1 MSAVDDEFTISFEL
15 SVSSKRL
22 KKTCLLEHHMVNG
35 VSYVPLIKRS
45 KLALLVGQCKGGK
58 YFEDTNVVEYVQEK
72 RNDAVTQAMLKKIS
86 EDDIGAEDACTTI
99 PKDQRAS
106 LFKRHNI
113 AAVVDVSVPGFE
125 SELHK
130 HGPIVLKVLA
140 TPSLR
145 AIPSINLDHTTL
157 KWLAAASTF
166 TWTITPQHAD
176 PNILKRAFGF
186 GESLPDKI
194 NVRSCT
200 ATRLCLFITYKKQ
213 RPNGQGKWTKHYK
226 TVMKSG
232 YESEQAL
239 QAGIQETIDNMAK
252 FYEENHDFRGNADDD
267 DASADDQDG
276 ADDDEYE
283 DGEQE

>member
-1 MSAVDDEFTISFEL
+1 MSAVDDEFAISFEL

-35 VSYVPLIKRS
+35 VAYVPLQKRS

-86 EDDIGAEDACTTI
+86 EDDIGAEEACTTI
-99 PKDQRAS
+99 PKDQRTS
-106 LFKRHNI
+106 LFNRHNI
-113 AAVVDVSVPGFE
+113 AAVLDVSVPGFK

-145 AIPSINLDHTTL
+145 ALPSINLDHTTL

-166 TWTITPQHAD
+166 TRTITPQHAYKRA
-176 PNILKRAFGF
+176 PSILKRAFGPL
-186 GESLPDKI
+186 EPLPDKI
-194 NVRSCT
+194 KVRSCT
-200 ATRLCLFITYKKQ
+200 ANRLCLYIMYKT
-213 RPNGQGKWTKHYK
+213 GQGKWAKHYK

-239 QAGIQETIDNMAK
+239 QAGIQETIDDMAK
-252 FYEENHDFRGNADDD
+252 FYEENHDFSGNADDD

-276 ADDDEYE
+276 TDDDEYE